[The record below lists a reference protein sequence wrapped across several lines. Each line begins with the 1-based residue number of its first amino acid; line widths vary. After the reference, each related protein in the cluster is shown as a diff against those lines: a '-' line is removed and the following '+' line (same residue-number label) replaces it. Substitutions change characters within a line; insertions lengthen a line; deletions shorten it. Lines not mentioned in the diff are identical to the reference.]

1 MDTAPAMVRMT
12 ARIPQSVQATLLQ
25 AAEISGSTLNQ
36 FLVQAAIEKAQQV
49 IDADRIIRLSAE
61 EADRIFELVDNP
73 PAPNQKSREAMM
85 QWRKNF
91 GNEKS

>member
-1 MDTAPAMVRMT
+1 MDTAQAMVRMT
-12 ARIPQSVQATLLQ
+12 ARIPQSVQATLQQ

-49 IDADRIIRLSAE
+49 IDADQIIRLSTE

-85 QWRKNF
+85 QWRKNL
-91 GNEKS
+91 GNEKI